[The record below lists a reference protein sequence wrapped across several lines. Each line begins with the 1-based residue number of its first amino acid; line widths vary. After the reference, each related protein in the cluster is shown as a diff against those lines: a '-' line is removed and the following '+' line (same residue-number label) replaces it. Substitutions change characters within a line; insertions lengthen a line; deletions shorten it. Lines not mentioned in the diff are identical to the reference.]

1 MNKNKYELIHMLIK
15 QDKAAEALIE
25 FNRLNH
31 ENSSEYWMLKGKI
44 EMKFQKWGE
53 AMNAFIKVLDID
65 KQNKEAM
72 QNIEIIRGILN
83 FWNPEMFNP

>member
-72 QNIEIIRGILN
+72 QNIEIIRSILN